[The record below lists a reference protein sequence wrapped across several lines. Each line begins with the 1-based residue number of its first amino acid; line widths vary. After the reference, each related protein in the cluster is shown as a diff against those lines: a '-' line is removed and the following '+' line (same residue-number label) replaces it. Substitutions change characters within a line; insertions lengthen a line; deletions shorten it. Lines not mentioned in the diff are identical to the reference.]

1 MVWLGLQNF
10 FSHRNV
16 NGVCARLH
24 CSVNNGNGTD
34 AYCYSDAKSYS
45 TEHEGGIWYTGK
57 KYLWSRSTAHIQR
70 FYIAPA
76 LGRMSYLERK
86 NFFLCWKFPV
96 CLMLQFGRD
105 RMSMQFQDALQHFLE
120 LCTWIYFG
128 FLELCVCFAITVK
141 NSGMVIKSNVTFW

>member
-76 LGRMSYLERK
+76 LGRMSYLERACAP
-86 NFFLCWKFPV
+86 FL
-96 CLMLQFGRD
+96 D
-105 RMSMQFQDALQHFLE
+105 RGLSSF
-120 LCTWIYFG
+120 
-128 FLELCVCFAITVK
+128 TVK
-141 NSGMVIKSNVTFW
+141 FKFESQHQET